1 MNSIGNLQIAFKK
14 FVRIKRG
21 DTDTVP
27 QNFWVQIADYWSETE
42 GNENVTNEVVRKRFG
57 RRYKKLKRASF
68 SDEILDEILD
78 ELSKDDRTYFGDVDP
93 DEDESNED
101 ESSESHG
108 ERSETRWDYE
118 NNTVSSKSE
127 RIKTL
132 DQLLD
137 VAEVDLNIFEV
148 EKEVVNA
155 WEVTSWKKGYAEV
168 RTNYQ
173 VKAWL
178 KNKFF
183 NKVDEKWVE
192 SYFDEIAPN
201 LPTIDIP
208 KFDRTGDPLVC
219 AIADLHAGGFTENMK
234 LVPDYNLGALEEK
247 LKRIALRLK
256 NINRPVHLKILGD
269 LIESFTGKNHKDTW
283 KQIEMHGI
291 KVMFVVADMLQK
303 MVQEANNIVSIDII
317 SGNHDRITSSNQ
329 EDVEGQVAFG
339 VAQLL
344 RRQLPSSIKINYDP
358 LLVSNKHDNVNYI
371 LLHGHLPI
379 AKKNP
384 SQIVLDYGD
393 QNCYNV
399 ILTAHYHEEL
409 LKKNTTRLRLHQ
421 VPSLVP
427 ANNFAQNLGVHAPTG
442 FVLFESNQFKSVD
455 SRSLAV

>member
-14 FVRIKRG
+14 YVKIKRG
-21 DTDTVP
+21 DTETVP
-27 QNFWVQIADYWSETE
+27 QNFWVQIAEYWQETE
-42 GNENVTNEVVRKRFG
+42 GNENVTNDNVRKRFH
-57 RRYKKLKRASF
+57 RRFKKLERANF
-68 SDEILDEILD
+68 SQEVLEDILDDLA
-78 ELSKDDRTYFGDVDP
+78 KDDRTYFGELDSDEGEYFRE
-93 DEDESNED
+93 EDESHE
-101 ESSESHG
+101 
-108 ERSETRWDYE
+108 ERNETRWDHE

-137 VAEVDLNIFEV
+137 VADVDLNIFEI

-168 RTNYQ
+168 RTNFQ

-183 NKVDEKWVE
+183 NKVDSEWVQG
-192 SYFDEIAPN
+192 YFDEIAN
-201 LPTIDIP
+201 GLPTIDIP
-208 KFDRTGDPLVC
+208 KVDRTGDPIVC

-234 LVPDYNLGALEEK
+234 LVPDYNLATLEVK
-247 LKRIALRLK
+247 LQGIAQRLKRL
-256 NINRPVHLKILGD
+256 NRPVHLKILGD

-283 KQIEMHGI
+283 KQIEMHGV

-303 MVQEANNIVSIDII
+303 MVSEAGNIVSIDII

-339 VAQLL
+339 VAELL
-344 RRQLPSSIKINYDP
+344 KRSLPSEIEISFDP
-358 LLVSNKHDNVNYI
+358 LIVSKKHGNVNYI

-442 FVLFESNQFKSVD
+442 FVLFESNEFKSVD
-455 SRSLAV
+455 TQSLAV